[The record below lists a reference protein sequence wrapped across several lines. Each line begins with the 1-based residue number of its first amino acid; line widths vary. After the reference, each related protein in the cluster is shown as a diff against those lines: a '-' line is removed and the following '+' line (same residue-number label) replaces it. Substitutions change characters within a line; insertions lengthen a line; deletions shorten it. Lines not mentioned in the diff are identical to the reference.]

1 MTNLKPRTIFRIL
14 LLVSTIIFIIDTQ
27 LPRGITLAIAYIPL
41 VAIAVLLPRPSM
53 AITTATLTSAF
64 TLLDPLFSPP
74 SSLPTWITYNNRG
87 LTLGAIWFLAV
98 LALPRVRAAWI
109 SLAGSGLAGSA
120 GARLE
125 AAGADE
131 DTAEH
136 WQRWIYA
143 ARRVLSWATRR
154 DHVYRIY
161 RATPD
166 MAGLSLDPGISTY
179 DAVSGIPDN
188 VLERLADA
196 AGQFELFVMT
206 GRMRRNGAVLAVL
219 PGVESIIGY
228 GWIQQ
233 WAPLRR
239 EFGWLAEDAVCLGP
253 FWVHPNYRGRG
264 VYGRLLTHTVVEA
277 MRRGATNV
285 FVWTDDGNRS
295 SAHGIER
302 AGFES
307 VGRYHITLWFAGCWR
322 KVERLS

>member
-1 MTNLKPRTIFRIL
+1 MTNLKPGTIFRIL
-14 LLVSTIIFIIDTQ
+14 LVVSAIIFLLDTQ
-27 LPRGITLAIAYIPL
+27 MPRGITLAIAYIPL

-53 AITTATLTSAF
+53 AMTTATVTSAF
-64 TLLDPLFSPP
+64 TLLDSLFSPP
-74 SSLPTWITYNNRG
+74 SNLPTWITYNNRG

-98 LALPRVRAAWI
+98 LALPRVRAAWT
-109 SLAGSGLAGSA
+109 GLAISGATGA
-120 GARLE
+120 GVPGL
-125 AAGADE
+125 AAGEADE
-131 DTAEH
+131 AGEL

-143 ARRVLSWATRR
+143 ARRVISWVTRR
-154 DHVYRIY
+154 DHTYRIY

-166 MAGLSLDPGISTY
+166 MAEHSLDPGISTY
-179 DAVSGIPDN
+179 DAASGIPDN
-188 VLERLADA
+188 VLEQLADA
-196 AGQFELFVMT
+196 AGRFELYLMT

-253 FWVHPNYRGRG
+253 FWVHPSYRGRG

-285 FVWTDDGNRS
+285 FIWTDDGNRA

-302 AGFES
+302 AGFEP

-322 KVERLS
+322 KVERLG